1 MATPLGTAMKPLNI
15 ILLCTALSVTSHAHS
30 QMGSAGILG
39 GLLSSGTGLASQSA
53 LPVVSSLL
61 ASNELVGSLTG
72 LSSELLNTTLNT
84 ALPFPVD
91 GLDVVITAIDG
102 LTASGTAL
110 ELGGLTPLLLNI
122 TDMAAIPLIGGATE
136 GAIF

>member
-1 MATPLGTAMKPLNI
+1 
-15 ILLCTALSVTSHAHS
+15 
-30 QMGSAGILG
+30 MGSAGILG

-53 LPVVSSLL
+53 LPIVSSLL

-122 TDMAAIPLIGGATE
+122 TDMAAIPLLGGATE